1 MSTKSLDKRQLKK
14 LLLVALSSDQPGEV
28 MAALGRVKGALA
40 KAGLDVHWL
49 TDTLTVAPVLPLDD
63 PFTRWAHQQPVV
75 APWQD
80 MLGYCGARPD
90 RMSPREQD
98 FVMSLLQQ
106 WGGREYWHP
115 TERQLQWLTK
125 IYTRVKGP

>member
-1 MSTKSLDKRQLKK
+1 MTTPINTKQLKK

-28 MAALGRVKGALA
+28 MAAIGKVKKALA
-40 KAGLDVHWL
+40 MAGLDVHWL
-49 TDTLTVAPVLPLDD
+49 ADSVLPTAPASTPSSS
-63 PFTRWAHQQPVV
+63 PFWGPMTPVV
-75 APWQD
+75 AWQD
-80 MLGYCGARPD
+80 MLGYCDGRPD

-106 WGGREYWHP
+106 WGGRAYWHP

-125 IYTRVKGP
+125 IYTRLRQ